1 MVFSFRRLNHNL
13 DFSFLHIKN
22 PVGDFSPT
30 GFVEQPH
37 KVVWV
42 IYPNSFIF
50 SEKSI
55 KTQIKHLFYADES
68 GKIKLE
74 NKRGF

>member
-1 MVFSFRRLNHNL
+1 MLYLN
-13 DFSFLHIKN
+13 D
-22 PVGDFSPT
+22 
-30 GFVEQPH
+30 
-37 KVVWV
+37 
-42 IYPNSFIF
+42 FIF

-68 GKIKLE
+68 GKIELE